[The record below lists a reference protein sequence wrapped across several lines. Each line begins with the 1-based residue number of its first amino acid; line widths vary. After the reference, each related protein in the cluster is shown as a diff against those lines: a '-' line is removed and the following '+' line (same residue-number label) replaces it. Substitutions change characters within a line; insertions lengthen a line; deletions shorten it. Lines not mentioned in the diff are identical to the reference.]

1 MILHDFYIGAS
12 FDAYTFFGA
21 HPAEKGF
28 IFRVYAPAAEKVAL
42 FGDFNGWTEEEID
55 GVLRMEILDNTYFT
69 ERGITG
75 NYHGGANIVFEELSI
90 LNWIV
95 SHSK

>member
-21 HPAEKGF
+21 HPAEKDF

-42 FGDFNGWTEEEID
+42 FGDFNGWTEE
-55 GVLRMEILDNTYFT
+55 
-69 ERGITG
+69 
-75 NYHGGANIVFEELSI
+75 
-90 LNWIV
+90 
-95 SHSK
+95 